1 MNKKHRSKWYALN
14 KDAPVDE
21 LSQMPTVYMAMKH
34 NINMDAEIK
43 RLSIGTYN
51 QFNFRGTVL
60 DRTITAVKCLS
71 EIQKLYFQSI

>member
-43 RLSIGTYN
+43 HLSIGTYN
-51 QFNFRGTVL
+51 QFN
-60 DRTITAVKCLS
+60 S
-71 EIQKLYFQSI
+71 EELCWIGP